1 MTFAFDAETARGLV
15 IRCRKDWD
23 PRQSDGAIARA
34 RVLRWDD
41 RKIARVLLQVLMD
54 DGATPQDLAKAVDR
68 DRPLT
73 GGPGIPANEEW
84 GAARDA
90 LARQLAGIR
99 ERHGTA
105 LDGGEPE

>member
-1 MTFAFDAETARGLV
+1 MTFAFDAETASGLV

-34 RVLRWDD
+34 RVLGWDD

-68 DRPLT
+68 DRPLVT
-73 GGPGIPANEEW
+73 GAGLPPEQN
-84 GAARDA
+84 AARAAEARAALGRQPAAAGDA
-90 LARQLAGIR
+90 
-99 ERHGTA
+99 
-105 LDGGEPE
+105 P